1 MTDLP
6 VTDACQATGP
16 ARLALLPGA
25 PAQLAGPRL
34 PDEAAAAAYPLVLG
48 TRDGVLALWRPQGR
62 ETPLYVDFSGG
73 RMGYRLS
80 AERARHERLVRAA
93 GRLPD
98 EGGLLVDATA
108 GLGRDAALLAAAGW
122 QVVMLERHPV
132 LHALLADGLARA
144 PLLAGRLTLVQA
156 DSCAWLAQSSEAPT
170 VVYLDPMF
178 PARDKSAAVKKEL
191 VWLQWLTDATP
202 DETEE
207 AALLAAALATA
218 SKRVVVKRPL
228 RAAPLAGRA
237 PSHAHSG
244 KTVRFDVYGVLPA

>member
-1 MTDLP
+1 MT
-6 VTDACQATGP
+6 AT
-16 ARLALLPGA
+16 AAATLALLPGA
-25 PAQLAGPRL
+25 PASVVGPQL
-34 PDEAAAAAYPLVLG
+34 PDEAAASDYALVLG
-48 TRDGVLALWRPQGR
+48 RRDVGGPAPVLALWRPQRR

-93 GRLPD
+93 GRVPE

-122 QVVMLERHPV
+122 QVLMLERHPV
-132 LHALLADGLARA
+132 LHALLADGLKRA
-144 PLLAGRLTLVQA
+144 PALAGALTLVQA
-156 DSCAWLAQSSEAPT
+156 DSAEWLGTSVPGPE

-191 VWLQWLTDATP
+191 VWLQWLTESVP
-202 DETEE
+202 DEQEE
-207 AALLAAALATA
+207 AVLLAAALGAA
-218 SKRVVVKRPL
+218 RKRVVVKRPV

-237 PSHAHSG
+237 PSHAHAG
-244 KTVRFDVYGVLPA
+244 KTVRFDVYGASSA